1 MDAKSKKRP
10 PRLLH
15 FWRVLTWSTCHRGG
29 TFDRNVTCQWL
40 AVNMSTSGKWSNRD
54 ATAAFL
60 SAEEG
65 RDEPTSSE
73 YLSGG
78 GPITEGFIRE
88 IHRRLVKGIVEEEA
102 PVPTDPGKRYVFN
115 DG

>member
-1 MDAKSKKRP
+1 
-10 PRLLH
+10 
-15 FWRVLTWSTCHRGG
+15 
-29 TFDRNVTCQWL
+29 
-40 AVNMSTSGKWSNRD
+40 MSMAGSQHVDKWSNRH
-54 ATAAFL
+54 ATVAFLSAL

-78 GPITEGFIRE
+78 GPITEGLIRE
-88 IHRRLVKGIVEEEA
+88 IHRRLVKGIVEEA